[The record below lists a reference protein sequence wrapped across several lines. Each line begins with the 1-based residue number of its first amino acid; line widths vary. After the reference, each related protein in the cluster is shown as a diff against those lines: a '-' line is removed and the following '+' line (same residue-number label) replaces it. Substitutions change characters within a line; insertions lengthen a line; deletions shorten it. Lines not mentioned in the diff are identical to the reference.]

1 MLGNMVQYTG
11 ILLNFM
17 AELRVTKVKGNA
29 PTRGSNSKLTT
40 PMTLRGDSR
49 NFVLIYVGF
58 F

>member
-1 MLGNMVQYTG
+1 
-11 ILLNFM
+11 LNFM